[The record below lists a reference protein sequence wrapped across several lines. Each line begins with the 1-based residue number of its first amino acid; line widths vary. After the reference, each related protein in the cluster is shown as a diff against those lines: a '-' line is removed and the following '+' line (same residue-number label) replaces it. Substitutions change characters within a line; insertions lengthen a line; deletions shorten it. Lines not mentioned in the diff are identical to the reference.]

1 MKSNI
6 SSRVALIAIEV
17 IDPFMGRSWQVSFG
31 FHNSQLELFMPSRCC
46 TFPTRLVSLESL
58 AKIHQ
63 GDLAVSV
70 SGKQLLNDCNG
81 MLGRLESEVAGVG

>member
-1 MKSNI
+1 
-6 SSRVALIAIEV
+6 
-17 IDPFMGRSWQVSFG
+17 
-31 FHNSQLELFMPSRCC
+31 MPSRCC